1 MNFYIYAHFIP
12 NITTPFYVGKG
23 SSNRAWSKSSRSP
36 LWKNI
41 VKKYGVEIKILYVN
55 LNEQMA
61 LFLEKELIKKY
72 GKRCDYTGCLINFTD
87 GGEGI
92 SGYKHTEEA
101 KKKIGKFFKGK
112 KLSAEHVTKMTC
124 SRKGKLVSETT
135 RLRLSI
141 LRIGTK
147 LSEEHKKKIGNSHRG
162 MKRSEL
168 AKLNLSIGQGVQPVK
183 LLSPNGE
190 IVVVTNRADFCRK
203 YNLHP
208 RCIRHVIQGKVKYHN
223 GWSLYR
229 EIL

>member
-1 MNFYIYAHFIP
+1 MHFIP
-12 NITTPFYVGKG
+12 NTTTPFYVGKG
-23 SSNRAWSKSSRSP
+23 SLKRAWSKSSRSP

-41 VKKYGVEIKILYVN
+41 VKKYGVEIKILYAN

-87 GGEGI
+87 GGDGI
-92 SGYKHTEEA
+92 SGYIHTEEA
-101 KKKIGKFFKGK
+101 KKKIGQFFKGK
-112 KLSAEHVTKMTC
+112 KLSVEHVTKA
-124 SRKGKLVSETT
+124 SISQKGKSVSETE
-135 RLRLSI
+135 RLRLSA

-147 LSEEHKKKIGNSHRG
+147 LSEEHKKKIGDSHRG
-162 MKRSEL
+162 MIRSDL
-168 AKLNLSIGQGVQPVK
+168 TRLNLSTGQGATPVK
-183 LLSPNGE
+183 LLSPDGD
-190 IVVVTNRADFCRK
+190 IIVVTNRSDFCRK

-208 RCIRHVIQGKVKYHN
+208 RCVRHVIRGKVECHN